1 MENVGARGKSHRHRK
16 MVHNPIGGTMAKSIL
31 TFTLVL
37 GLLAL
42 GLGLWSHKVG
52 FYSGLNKG
60 VYVFDCGVEIVGEP
74 GFFCN
79 KG

>member
-1 MENVGARGKSHRHRK
+1 
-16 MVHNPIGGTMAKSIL
+16 MAKSIL